1 MYAEKDENGNIINVN
16 AKGEPNYT
24 NIAKYAVNGAIHYAR
39 AILDS
44 APSYDAV
51 IAIGVNGYNK
61 VDGSRTYEVGV
72 YWLSKHNLFLPKKI
86 GEYTD
91 LSFLLQEHRASLFNA
106 ISKLQLSESEIES
119 EKLKLEDLIERNLK
133 EINQQLQDEHDI
145 VEPVVVF
152 KDNGFTTD
160 SNKTNINIKL

>member
-1 MYAEKDENGNIINVN
+1 MIEVKGSKGDFIKADENGNIINVN

-39 AILDS
+39 AILDY

-72 YWLSKHNLFLPKKI
+72 DWLSKHNLFLPKKI

-91 LSFLLQEHRASLFNA
+91 LSFLMQFQNYSYQ
-106 ISKLQLSESEIES
+106 S
-119 EKLKLEDLIERNLK
+119 LKLNLK
-133 EINQQLQDEHDI
+133 S
-145 VEPVVVF
+145 
-152 KDNGFTTD
+152 
-160 SNKTNINIKL
+160 SNLKTL